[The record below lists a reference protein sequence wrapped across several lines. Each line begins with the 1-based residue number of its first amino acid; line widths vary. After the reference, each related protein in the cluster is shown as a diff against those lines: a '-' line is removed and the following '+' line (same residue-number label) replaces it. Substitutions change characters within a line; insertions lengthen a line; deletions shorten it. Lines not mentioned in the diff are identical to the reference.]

1 MNINKQAVLTER
13 PLSLMSDRRVV
24 RGNTYSGAVAAGGHA
39 KVGGWI
45 SELLFCIPDVLQP
58 DDGSYI
64 RRSGLRKST
73 KNHQE
78 RRIKFC
84 KPQVP
89 SAFFSSLGPD
99 PLPSKKQVPGGV
111 IPPVPGRR
119 HMDLQ
124 TELWLEVIADRKEE
138 KHVVVQATP
147 TDTFS
152 EIPAPSCQVVVTA
165 GPREDKETQ
174 IYNNDPHLFVFDK
187 EVSIAM

>member
-1 MNINKQAVLTER
+1 
-13 PLSLMSDRRVV
+13 MSDRRVV
-24 RGNTYSGAVAAGGHA
+24 RGNTYSGAVAAGGHG
-39 KVGGWI
+39 KVGGWLG
-45 SELLFCIPDVLQP
+45 ELSICIPGVLQP

-78 RRIKFC
+78 RRITFR

-89 SAFFSSLGPD
+89 SAFFSSFGPD
-99 PLPSKKQVPGGV
+99 PLPRKKKVSGGV

-124 TELWLEVIADRKEE
+124 TELWLEEIADRKEE
-138 KHVVVQATP
+138 KHVAVQATP

-152 EIPAPSCQVVVTA
+152 EVPAPSCPFVVTA

-174 IYNNDPHLFVFDK
+174 IYNNDPHLFVFEK
-187 EVSIAM
+187 EVSNTM